1 MTKKCKVC
9 DQLLDITPE
18 NAKALNE
25 QILNRTITASY
36 AATLFKDVGVSTVK
50 KHRSEQH
57 LAEEHE
63 IPALKAVEVGAKDPK
78 GWEPY
83 IETHG
88 DMIGEAILRL
98 PTPGATEKDLLITAG
113 FDPDEWKIKGH
124 VNTRKW
130 MRYDGEWLYYYKFDV
145 EAGESVELVNV
156 HVDELVNLIR
166 EKTEKS
172 RGKPIDFTGTDTYV
186 VALAD
191 WQIGKSFNGNGTPET
206 VARVK
211 KAIDESY
218 DRFWNLVDAG
228 HHFQRVALIGL
239 GDLVENCDG
248 HYASQSFITDCNIRD
263 QNRITRELL
272 YYAIDKF
279 YGETAPNLLVA
290 CIGGNHGQIRKD
302 GKAYTDDADNMDV
315 AVFETIREAYDRA
328 GVNDIEWIIP
338 QHDLSL
344 NIDLDG
350 IQLGVTHG
358 HLFRNGASAQ
368 IKAKNWWQGQVF
380 GYQNIQNSKIL
391 LSGHYHHHSVLT
403 YGLRTHI
410 QTAAM
415 DCGSKWFADSSG
427 EESPAGL
434 TTFRVTKDNPYGW
447 DDLKVMWADA

>member
-1 MTKKCKVC
+1 MKKCKVC
-9 DQLLDITPE
+9 DQLLAITPV

-50 KHRSEQH
+50 KHRAEQH
-57 LAEEHE
+57 LAEEQD
-63 IPALKAVEVGAKDPK
+63 IPTLQPVTVGAKDPK

-83 IETHG
+83 VQTHG

-98 PTPGATEKDLLITAG
+98 PTPGATERDLLITAG
-113 FDPDEWKIKGH
+113 FDPDLWKVKGH
-124 VNTRKW
+124 INIRKW

-145 EAGESVELVNV
+145 EAGESEELRDV
-156 HVDELVNLIR
+156 HVDELVDLIR
-166 EKTEKS
+166 GKKTNKRAPLVS
-172 RGKPIDFTGTDTYV
+172 GGSDTYV

-191 WQIGKSFNGNGTPET
+191 WQIGKAYNGNGTPET
-206 VARVK
+206 VERVK
-211 KAIDESY
+211 DAIDQAYYRLRDLIDEGY
-218 DRFWNLVDAG
+218 DIK
-228 HHFQRVALIGL
+228 RVALIGL

-263 QNRITRELL
+263 QNKITRELL

-279 YGETAPNLLVA
+279 YRTTPELLVA
-290 CIGGNHGQIRKD
+290 CIGGNHGQIRKE
-302 GKAYTDDADNMDV
+302 GKVFTDDADNMDV
-315 AVFETIREAYDRA
+315 AVFETVKEAYDRA
-328 GVNDIEWIIP
+328 GVDDIEWIIP
-338 QHDLSL
+338 QHDLSI

-350 IQLGVTHG
+350 VQLGVTHG
-358 HLFRNGASAQ
+358 HLFRTGASAQ
-368 IKAKNWWQGQVF
+368 LKAKNWWQGQVF
-380 GYQNIQNSKIL
+380 GYQAIQNSKIL
-391 LSGHYHHHSVLT
+391 LSGHYHHHSVMT